1 MRCNLTNCFIIC
13 TVRFLTNGARADTF
27 VREMTLKDGPCWE
40 AHLYGSRLAQFKAG
54 NTVGAATRFT
64 PGTSG
69 NAATQFTPG
78 TSGSAATQFTPGT
91 SGNAAT
97 QWQSSLGGSFGEV
110 GGSSVFESLRGLA
123 RDVGDVN
130 VSSLS
135 RALARARR
143 ATQDAGYVEFT
154 AKARCFFW
162 RQG

>member
-1 MRCNLTNCFIIC
+1 MIC
-13 TVRFLTNGARADTF
+13 TVRFLTNGARANTF
-27 VREMTLKDGPCWE
+27 VDEMRQQDGACWA
-40 AHLYGSRLAQFKAG
+40 AHMYGSRLSQFKGG

-69 NAATQFTPG
+69 NPEAQFKPG

-110 GGSSVFESLRGLA
+110 GGSSVFGSLRGLVRNA
-123 RDVGDVN
+123 GDV
-130 VSSLS
+130 SLS
-135 RALARARR
+135 TVSDILRRARQ
-143 ATQDAGYVEFT
+143 ATPDAGYVEFT
-154 AKARCFFW
+154 VRTHRFFW